1 MTLVCSQLFLQL
13 VLVGSFKM
21 VNKIKLII
29 QFFIFSIIIQSCSFE
44 DDTIKYEEQLVVF
57 ASIDAGFPVFDTVFV
72 SRTAEVSEDVASEAL
87 YIENANVR
95 LINTSDGSE
104 LKFYSIGNGRYYPID
119 MSMQNLDSISRYW
132 LDYIISSGTT
142 YRLVVTYEQ
151 DSVIAQTNVPEKIEI
166 TPAEMSDFKCPDD
179 SNEPVNIIDV
189 NNLSDLTFEQM
200 LSLYQDPVGYIETN
214 NINVDSVEFKIGD
227 CYTKSFASAPMF
239 GVDYNQDDY
248 NTIQIISNALEADAV
263 GLEPFNDENQNSLF
277 DEGEKF
283 SDRNRNGLR
292 DSCYVNL
299 IYSEEKGLFDND
311 SLDYNRLANIW
322 KNPLKRG
329 AIDGTWREN
338 SPYRNNP
345 WLWNVDTAPSPI
357 MWLYFDYY
365 GYYMMTYKSTSDS
378 YFNYFQGDPVGQ
390 NIYLLPNSNFE
401 GGLGVFYSS
410 SSASFIVKVTGPR
423 Q

>member
-1 MTLVCSQLFLQL
+1 
-13 VLVGSFKM
+13 M
-21 VNKIKLII
+21 VNQIKLVV
-29 QFFIFSIIIQSCSFE
+29 QAFIFLLIIQSCSF
-44 DDTIKYEEQLVVF
+44 DDNTINYEEQLVVF
-57 ASIDAGFPVFDTVFV
+57 ASINSGFPVFDTVYV
-72 SRTAEVSEDVASEAL
+72 SRTAEVSESIDSEDL
-87 YIENANVR
+87 YIENANVK
-95 LINTSDGSE
+95 LINTSDSTE
-104 LKFYSIGNGRYYPID
+104 LMFYSLGNGRYYPID
-119 MSMQNLDSISRYW
+119 ISMQNLDSISRYW

-142 YRLVVTYEQ
+142 YRLVVIHEG
-151 DSVIAQTNVPEKIEI
+151 DSIIAETSVPEKIEI
-166 TPAEMSDFKCPDD
+166 TSANMSGFKCPDE
-179 SNEPVNIIDV
+179 SIEPVGVIDV
-189 NNLSDLTFEQM
+189 NNLDNLTFEQM
-200 LSLYQDPVGYIETN
+200 MLLYQNPVEYIRLN
-214 NINVDSVEFKIGD
+214 DINVDSVEFKIGD
-227 CYTKSFASAPMF
+227 CFTKSFASAPMF

-248 NTIQIISNALEADAV
+248 NTIQIISNALEADVV
-263 GLEPFNDENQNSLF
+263 GLEPFNDENQNGIF

-299 IYSEEKGLFDND
+299 IYSSEKGLFDND

-329 AIDGTWREN
+329 PADGTWREN

-345 WLWNVDTAPSPI
+345 WLWNVDEAPSPI

-378 YFNYFQGDPVGQ
+378 YFNYFKGDPVGQ

-410 SSASFIVKVTGPR
+410 SSASFILKVIKPSE
-423 Q
+423 

>member
-1 MTLVCSQLFLQL
+1 
-13 VLVGSFKM
+13 M
-21 VNKIKLII
+21 VNKIRLII
-29 QFFIFSIIIQSCSFE
+29 QVLSLSLVMQSCSF
-44 DDTIKYEEQLVVF
+44 DDNTINYEEQLVVF
-57 ASIDAGFPVFDTVFV
+57 ASINAGFPVFDTVFV
-72 SRTAEVSEDVASEAL
+72 SRTAEVNESVDSDDL
-87 YIENANVR
+87 YIENADVK
-95 LINTSDGSE
+95 LINIADGSE
-104 LKFYSIGNGRYYPID
+104 LKFYSLGNGRYYPID

-132 LDYIISSGTT
+132 LDYIISSGAT
-142 YRLVVTYEQ
+142 YRLVVIHEE
-151 DSVIAQTNVPEKIEI
+151 DSVIAQTSIPEKIEI
-166 TPAEMSDFKCPDD
+166 TSASMSEFKCPDE
-179 SNEPVNIIDV
+179 STEPVSIIDV
-189 NNLSDLTFEQM
+189 NNLDNLTFEQM
-200 LSLYQDPVGYIETN
+200 LSLYQNPVEYVRTN
-214 NINVDSVEFKIGD
+214 NINVDSVAFKIGD

-239 GVDYNQDDY
+239 GIDYNDDDY

-263 GLEPFNDENQNSLF
+263 GLEPFDDENQNGIF
-277 DEGEKF
+277 DADENF

-329 AIDGTWREN
+329 AADGTWREN

-345 WLWNVDTAPSPI
+345 WLWNVDVAPSPI

-378 YFNYFQGDPVGQ
+378 YFNYFKGDPVGQ
-390 NIYLLPNSNFE
+390 NIYLLPDSNFE

-410 SSASFIVKVTGPR
+410 SSASFIVKVIENTE
-423 Q
+423 